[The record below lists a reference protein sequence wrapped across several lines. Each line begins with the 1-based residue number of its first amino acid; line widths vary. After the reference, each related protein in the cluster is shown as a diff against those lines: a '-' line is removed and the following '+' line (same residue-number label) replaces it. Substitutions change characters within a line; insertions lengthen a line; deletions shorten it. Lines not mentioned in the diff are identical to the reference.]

1 MDKLKQRIT
10 NPMSIIAIF
19 ATLSEASAAVSLP
32 FLDDDDRE
40 IYVWFLI
47 SFPFYLLFLFFATL
61 NFNYRSLYAPSDFKS
76 DEHFMQLT
84 GDERPA
90 PLPSPVEPDS
100 HGSAP
105 GLAERFVRLSE
116 RIKDLYVVDMRADNC
131 KAKIRSTLK
140 DIQQLQGKR
149 AHLIVC
155 ITSTASE
162 ALLSKCATLKTSKKY
177 GNSMSCLS
185 FNLSSNELVV
195 MAQPGPPDKVASGV
209 ESLPEQ

>member
-1 MDKLKQRIT
+1 MNKLKQRIT

-32 FLDDDDRE
+32 FLDDEDRE

-84 GDERPA
+84 GDERPE
-90 PLPSPVEPDS
+90 PLPPNVEPAP
-100 HGSAP
+100 HGSTS

-131 KAKIRSTLK
+131 KAEIRSRLK

-149 AHLIVC
+149 AYLIFC
-155 ITSTASE
+155 ITSKASQ
-162 ALLSKCATLKTSKKY
+162 ALLSKCAMVKPTKKY
-177 GNSMSCLS
+177 GSSMNCIS
-185 FNLSSNELVV
+185 FNQSSNEV
-195 MAQPGPPDKVASGV
+195 MVLAQP
-209 ESLPEQ
+209 SLPNEETSDVEHPAEK